1 MRYAEIAG
9 YFFYMA
15 ETFYFSHDFGARND
29 PKLISLQM
37 ELGHE
42 GKGIF
47 WDLIEILYEQD
58 GYILESELKSIAF
71 ALHTKYERITDVLT
85 KYDLFVN
92 EDGKYW
98 SESVLRRL
106 ELRYSKSEKARNSV
120 NERWKRLR
128 KDTNVLPTKYE
139 GNTIKESKGEKEK
152 ENKVKD
158 IYKSKREFYEK
169 EISENSDK
177 EQIEGYK
184 NMVKYIFGENPIKV
198 PLDKILKAT
207 HQLSY
212 ESFVELVEIQSK
224 STKKL
229 RDILL
234 EMNGHKNQYTILFA
248 ALKKWMQ

>member
-1 MRYAEIAG
+1 MAKGLPYFKFDTSEWLSGDIVFEDMALQGLFINLCALYWQKGGDLSIQDIDRRFKDYPNWRTLTERY
-9 YFFYMA
+9 
-15 ETFYFSHDFGARND
+15 
-29 PKLISLQM
+29 ISLNENNISIKFLDEQFT
-37 ELGHE
+37 EREYKSKVNSINGQ
-42 GKGIF
+42 KGG
-47 WDLIEILYEQD
+47 EAKAAK
-58 GYILESELKSIAF
+58 LKDIVAN
-71 ALHTKYERITDVLT
+71 AKQTHTK
-85 KYDLFVN
+85 
-92 EDGKYW
+92 
-98 SESVLRRL
+98 RL
-106 ELRYSKSEKARNSV
+106 AKRGNKEGELEEEKEQELR
-120 NERWKRLR
+120 
-128 KDTNVLPTKYE
+128 
-139 GNTIKESKGEKEK
+139 
-152 ENKVKD
+152 KD

-234 EMNGHKNQYTILFA
+234 EMNGHSKQYTILFS
-248 ALKKWMQ
+248 ALKNLFK

>member
-1 MRYAEIAG
+1 
-9 YFFYMA
+9 MA
-15 ETFYFSHDFGARND
+15 KNSFLLHVD
-29 PKLISLQM
+29 SLVILDKMTDEQA
-37 ELGHE
+37 
-42 GKGIF
+42 GIF
-47 WDLIEILYEQD
+47 IKILYD
-58 GYILESELKSIAF
+58 YKKTGELPELDF
-71 ALHTKYERITDVLT
+71 AMNMAVTPFINQFSRDDSKYEKVVERNRD
-85 KYDLFVN
+85 N
-92 EDGKYW
+92 G
-98 SESVLRRL
+98 
-106 ELRYSKSEKARNSV
+106 SKGGRPKEPKEPSGLINNPLKPKKADNDNDSV
-120 NERWKRLR
+120 N
-128 KDTNVLPTKYE
+128 D
-139 GNTIKESKGEKEK
+139 KEK
-152 ENKVKD
+152 ENVKVKD

>member
-1 MRYAEIAG
+1 
-9 YFFYMA
+9 MA
-15 ETFYFSHDFGARND
+15 KNSFLLHID
-29 PKLISLQM
+29 SLVILDKMTNEQA
-37 ELGHE
+37 
-42 GKGIF
+42 GIF
-47 WDLIEILYEQD
+47 IKILYEYKKT
-58 GYILESELKSIAF
+58 GELPELDF
-71 ALHTKYERITDVLT
+71 AMNMAVTPFINQFSRDDSKYEKVVERNRDNGSKGGRPKEPKKPSGL
-85 KYDLFVN
+85 LVN
-92 EDGKYW
+92 P
-98 SESVLRRL
+98 L
-106 ELRYSKSEKARNSV
+106 EPKKADNDNDSV
-120 NERWKRLR
+120 N
-128 KDTNVLPTKYE
+128 D
-139 GNTIKESKGEKEK
+139 KEK
-152 ENKVKD
+152 DNVKVKD

-234 EMNGHKNQYTILFA
+234 EMNGHSKQYTILFS
-248 ALKKWMQ
+248 ALKNWFK